1 MKKCPCH
8 RSYPSE
14 TQSSPISRRDFLK
27 LAGTFV
33 GGLALASCTP
43 AATPTTTPSPSQ
55 TIIPSVTPKITPSAP
70 ASATVAIIKAE
81 SYDPKLVRQQVQ
93 AALDAIGGV
102 GDIIRPGDS
111 VAIKVNMVGGTCCDP
126 LPNHTRIETYWTHPQ
141 VVQALGELLRDA
153 GAKKLYIL
161 EYVDQAYYEVS
172 KSLQALLVDVEES
185 RGPYYTAPVGTTGG
199 LIYES
204 FKFDKVLGN
213 VDAFVSVP
221 KMKCHSTLGV
231 TLSMK
236 NLVGLGPSSV
246 YHGAKPDDPGKFSF
260 HTGPDGQEDPKVRLP
275 RVIVDLNRARPIN
288 LALVDGIT
296 TTDGGEGPW
305 CKSTHFQTPHVLI
318 AGKNPLATDA
328 VAAAVMGFEPT
339 GEYPNA
345 PFVNAENYMNIARS
359 VGLGTNRLEEIEVKG
374 VSIESVRQKF
384 APSL

>member
-1 MKKCPCH
+1 MKKYPCH
-8 RSYPSE
+8 RFQPSE

-27 LAGTFV
+27 VTGAFV
-33 GGLALASCTP
+33 GGLALASCT
-43 AATPTTTPSPSQ
+43 S
-55 TIIPSVTPKITPSAP
+55 SAS
-70 ASATVAIIKAE
+70 ASATVAIVKAE

-102 GDIIRPGDS
+102 GDIIRPGAS
-111 VAIKVNMVGGTCCDP
+111 VAIKINLVGGTCCDP
-126 LPNHTRIETYWTHPQ
+126 IPNVTRVESYWTHPQ

-153 GAKKLYIL
+153 GAKKLYIM
-161 EYVDQAYYEVS
+161 EYADQAYYEVS
-172 KSLQALLVDVEES
+172 KSLGAILINVDDS
-185 RGPYYTAPVGTTGG
+185 SPYAAFYTAPVGTGG
-199 LIYES
+199 LVYEN
-204 FKFDKVLGN
+204 FQFNAVLDN
-213 VDAFVSVP
+213 VDAFISVP
-221 KMKCHSTLGV
+221 KMKCHSTMGV

-236 NLVGLGPSSV
+236 NLIGLGPSKV
-246 YHGAKPDDPGKFSF
+246 YHGAKPDDPGKFAF
-260 HTGPDGQEDPKVRLP
+260 HTGPDGQEDPKKRLP